1 MGGLIDMRSS
11 TVIAAGQIA
20 VMVVGFALGV
30 VVTLIVVID
39 QWGTPQTVAAN
50 APGAIVYPR
59 RPPPP
64 TVSLSPSPAASL
76 PQAMIVP
83 PPASGEPTVS
93 PPPPAAPL
101 PPPQAADAP
110 GGRYVVQAG
119 AFLSQAAANAMARSL
134 DAKGHPTVV
143 QTQAVGGGRMLNV
156 VRLTQTFET
165 RAAAQAAARELSHG
179 EGVSTLVARL
189 PAGDASP
196 AP

>member
-39 QWGTPQTVAAN
+39 QWGTPQAVAPN
-50 APGAIVYPR
+50 APSAVVYPR

-143 QTQAVGGGRMLNV
+143 QTQAVGGGRTLNV